1 MVRQNRAMKRHDET
15 GLGTLEWLLIVAAVG
30 GMVTIAILVVNSR
43 ADEMGEA
50 STPNPDERT
59 AQHEVD
65 EEMRRWT
72 VDCPTQPCTPPLPKC
87 ERTLSGETEWQTD
100 VKWNH
105 CVEEQCKTEN
115 SRLRALDQ
123 AFSLTY
129 TVDTS
134 PARHRCDASPNN

>member
-1 MVRQNRAMKRHDET
+1 MTRHDET

-30 GMVTIAILVVNSR
+30 GMATIAILVVSSR
-43 ADEMGEA
+43 SADMGEA

-65 EEMRRWT
+65 EEMRRWHRP
-72 VDCPTQPCTPPLPKC
+72 DCPTPCTPPPPEC
-87 ERTLSGETEWQTD
+87 ERTLSDEAEWQSD
-100 VKWNH
+100 AKWNQ
-105 CVEEQCKTEN
+105 CVGEQCSTTN

-129 TVDTS
+129 TVNTS
-134 PARHRCDASPNN
+134 PDRHRCDASSNN